1 MRLVYK
7 FNNYEN
13 NDRLFELCRYSKDL
27 YNQALYYVNQMLKDN
42 KYVSYYDLNK
52 YMYNLVNLDGE
63 INYKKLKAQVSQQC
77 LKVLDKNVK
86 GYFKSIKE
94 YKNHPEKFKGCPK
107 LPQYKRK
114 NGYHQL
120 IYTNQSACIKNSKI
134 YFSKDLYIKIPQYKE
149 YKDRIDHFNEIRV
162 NPKNGFTEIEII
174 YTVDDYRCDVDY
186 NKFASIDLGL
196 SNLVTLVTEDQ
207 HPVIYSGKQIKSKN
221 QYFNKTISKYKSI
234 LEKENGCKKS
244 KRINQLWNK
253 RYNQLD
259 DVYHKV
265 SRHIVNYLIQNNIGN
280 LIIGYNNG
288 WKDSIKL
295 GKVTNQNF
303 VNVSYDRLISM
314 LTYKCECVGI
324 IVITNEESYTSKCD
338 SLSLE
343 SIEFHENYNGKRVK
357 RGLYLSYTGK
367 VINADINGAINIM
380 RKVVG
385 DSYVKDKIIN
395 SGLLFNPIKFKNLY
409 NLDY

>member
-162 NPKNGFTEIEII
+162 NPKNGFTEIEIV

-186 NKFASIDLGL
+186 KKFASIDLGL

-221 QYFNKTISKYKSI
+221 QYFNKAISKYKSI
-234 LEKENGCKKS
+234 LEKENGCKKI
-244 KRINQLWNK
+244 KKNK
-253 RYNQLD
+253 S
-259 DVYHKV
+259 V
-265 SRHIVNYLIQNNIGN
+265 
-280 LIIGYNNG
+280 
-288 WKDSIKL
+288 
-295 GKVTNQNF
+295 
-303 VNVSYDRLISM
+303 M
-314 LTYKCECVGI
+314 E
-324 IVITNEESYTSKCD
+324 
-338 SLSLE
+338 
-343 SIEFHENYNGKRVK
+343 
-357 RGLYLSYTGK
+357 
-367 VINADINGAINIM
+367 
-380 RKVVG
+380 
-385 DSYVKDKIIN
+385 
-395 SGLLFNPIKFKNLY
+395 
-409 NLDY
+409 